1 MVFKERKIIFVG
13 IQQARRRSLANLL
26 HMLVLFSQISMDQQN
41 KIFNSQFF
49 DFSIF
54 IIYYFQLKT
63 VSVTQYSHT

>member
-49 DFSIF
+49 HFSIF